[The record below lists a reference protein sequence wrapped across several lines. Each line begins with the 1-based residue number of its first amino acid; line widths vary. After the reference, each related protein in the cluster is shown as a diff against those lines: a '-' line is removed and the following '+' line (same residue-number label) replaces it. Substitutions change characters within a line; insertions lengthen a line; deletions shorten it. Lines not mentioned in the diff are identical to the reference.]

1 MVIVSPAT
9 GVIPLPNGWTSWLMH
24 TGYPN
29 YLPIGMILQVPFPK
43 LTHSPS
49 RKAVGRCLYFRL
61 KWSLFRCYVSCREGN
76 PYLFS
81 TFFCLFFRFLPSKSR
96 PVLLSHRAAWP
107 GANVEPAGK
116 PIQPWNGGI
125 SHNGKSTWNPKE
137 GRFGR
142 WFSLNHFG
150 DVRFHVDFPGC
161 IWRFPTKQNK
171 GFSWW
176 LVCMFGWITC
186 RKKSSVWGSLPTQT
200 WDIFTRVDQ
209 LKGMVIPP
217 LLGNPKSF

>member
-61 KWSLFRCYVSCREGN
+61 KGSLFRCYVSCREGN

-107 GANVEPAGK
+107 SANVEPAGK
-116 PIQPWNGGI
+116 PIQPWNGGDFTQWKI
-125 SHNGKSTWNPKE
+125 NMEPKRRE
-137 GRFGR
+137 VWKMIFLESF
-142 WFSLNHFG
+142 W
-150 DVRFHVDFPGC
+150 
-161 IWRFPTKQNK
+161 WR
-171 GFSWW
+171 
-176 LVCMFGWITC
+176 
-186 RKKSSVWGSLPTQT
+186 
-200 WDIFTRVDQ
+200 
-209 LKGMVIPP
+209 
-217 LLGNPKSF
+217 